1 MDNPFEKLITDIID
15 IEWEMFYSTRN
26 VGGQASCQQ
35 DKSRF
40 VIMRKAQFL
49 GWNEESLQ
57 CYRTDL
63 RQAESAGENLV
74 TLKYAYMMKSTDPA
88 GYKTIEERLPKL
100 SPEKEKI
107 VEELVALTVA
117 WCGEFAL
124 RYPKIASKGRPVKS
138 SEDSLL
144 STSVETYS
152 RGELSSYGMST
163 LIALKNHYVSLR
175 EKGLNF
181 HKQAVEREMLLMGAG
196 TLEDIEKRLGG

>member
-74 TLKYAYMMKSTDPA
+74 TLKYAYMMKNTDPA

-100 SPEKEKI
+100 SNEKKGI
-107 VEELVALTVA
+107 VEELVAFTVA
-117 WCGEFAL
+117 WCEEFAL
-124 RYPKIASKGRPVKS
+124 RYPRIASKGRPLKS
-138 SEDSLL
+138 TEDSLF

-152 RGELSSYGMST
+152 RGELSSYGLST
-163 LIALKNHYVSLR
+163 LLALKKHYTSLK
-175 EKGLNF
+175 EKKINL
-181 HKQAVEREMLLMGAG
+181 HEQTVEREMLLMGIGA
-196 TLEDIEKRLGG
+196 LADIEKRLGG